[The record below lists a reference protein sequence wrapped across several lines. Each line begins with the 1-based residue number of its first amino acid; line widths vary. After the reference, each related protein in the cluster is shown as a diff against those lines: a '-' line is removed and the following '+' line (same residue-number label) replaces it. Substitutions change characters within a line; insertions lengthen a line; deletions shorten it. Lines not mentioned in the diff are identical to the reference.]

1 MDFYSRENSHDS
13 FEQIILYNKKKV
25 QIITKIRRYLVVF
38 GTNIVNLHE
47 SLINAW
53 QKTNDKLKNRCSE
66 LEYFYLYKKS
76 YNISS

>member
-53 QKTNDKLKNRCSE
+53 QKNK
-66 LEYFYLYKKS
+66 
-76 YNISS
+76 